1 MPAPSDVVFTT
12 PKVVEEKKQEVGFQ
26 LIEDVESATA
36 MVKDLSAQPA
46 IGLKCEGN
54 AVAADGRVSLIAL
67 STPQKVYLID
77 IIAFKHRKFGP
88 DSAMETTEQLFEESG
103 LKDFLSNEETIK
115 VCHDCRLD
123 STALYHQF
131 GAKLT
136 TVFDT
141 SMAAYLKQVDSG
153 IATPKLVVPLG
164 ELLATHCGVKG
175 FNAKQL
181 EQTKANKTHPKSWST
196 RPLDAKLRDFIVEET
211 SHLLALYQT
220 LNGVLSAHSKTKIQL
235 LNHSQINALLPTHA
249 KTAAPKDAKTNPN
262 LDKTVMKAMQELTVA
277 NKKILTGK

>member
-1 MPAPSDVVFTT
+1 MPAPADVILTT
-12 PKVVEEKKQEVGFQ
+12 PKPVEEKKQEVGFQ
-26 LIEDVESATA
+26 IIEDIESATA

-54 AVAADGRVSLIAL
+54 AVAADGRVSVIAL
-67 STPQKVYLID
+67 STPQKVYLLD

-88 DSAMETTEQLFEESG
+88 ESAMETTEALFEDSG
-103 LKDFLSNEETIK
+103 LKDFLSNDTTIK
-115 VCHDCRLD
+115 VLHDCRID

-141 SMAAYLKQVDSG
+141 SMAAYLKQIDSG
-153 IATPKLVVPLG
+153 IAQPKLAVPLG

-196 RPLDAKLRDFIVEET
+196 RPLDAKLRDYIVEET
-211 SHLLALYQT
+211 SHLLQLYQA
-220 LNGVLSAHSKTKIQL
+220 LNSSLSAHSKAKMAV
-235 LNHSQINALLPTHA
+235 LNHSQINALLPNHA
-249 KTAAPKDAKTNPN
+249 KTAPPKDPKTNPN
-262 LDKTVMKAMQELTVA
+262 LDKTVMKAMQELTLSS
-277 NKKILTGK
+277 KKILTGK